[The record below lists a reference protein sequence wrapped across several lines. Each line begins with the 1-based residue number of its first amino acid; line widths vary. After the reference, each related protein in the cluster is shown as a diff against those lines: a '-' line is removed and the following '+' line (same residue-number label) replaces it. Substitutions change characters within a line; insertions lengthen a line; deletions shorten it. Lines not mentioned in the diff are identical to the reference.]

1 VVARA
6 RILDVIVTR
15 GTKGFIGGMAI
26 LAPLDVDDERALYPI
41 IEEGRRASELIGT
54 NAGTD
59 DPQRRH
65 QLLRARQEG
74 QEAESTL
81 LRATFGLVRARVLE
95 RGYHFYNEDLE
106 AAGVEGL
113 VNALHRFDPQKGKR
127 FSTYANYWIMK
138 LVNQTVQQQ
147 AGLTDGEMRLILKFQ
162 RLERSN
168 PDRHLTKRDV
178 ALELAISQVKA
189 HEVMQLS
196 RDLQSRRFASVELE
210 DVADPRPMS
219 NLNDAPAWVIDELRR
234 LTGDDFDAFWQYTF
248 KTMSI
253 EEIAKAYGITRQ
265 GMAKR
270 IDKSRRAVRESP
282 EAERLQRWFDQ
293 Q

>member
-1 VVARA
+1 MASRTRVD
-6 RILDVIVTR
+6 DVIVTR

-26 LAPLDVDDERALYPI
+26 LAPLDVEDERALYPI
-41 IEEGRRASELIGT
+41 IEGGRRASKLIAT

-59 DPQRRH
+59 DPQQRR

-113 VNALHRFDPQKGKR
+113 VNALRRFDPQKGNR

-147 AGLTDGEMRLILKFQ
+147 AGLTDAEMRLILKFQ

-168 PDRHLTKRDV
+168 PDKHLAKRDV
-178 ALELAISQVKA
+178 ARALGISQVKA
-189 HEVMQLS
+189 HEVTQLS
-196 RDLQSRRFASVELE
+196 RELQSRRFASVEFDDL
-210 DVADPRPMS
+210 VDPRPPS
-219 NLNDAPAWVIDELRR
+219 NLSEAPAWVIDEVRH

-270 IDKSRRAVRESP
+270 IDRSRRAVRDSP
-282 EAERLQRWFDQ
+282 EAERLQQWFDQ

>member
-1 VVARA
+1 M
-6 RILDVIVTR
+6 TR

-26 LAPLDVDDERALYPI
+26 LAPLDVEDERALYPI
-41 IEEGRRASELIGT
+41 IEEGRRATELIAT
-54 NAGTD
+54 SSDTD
-59 DPQRRH
+59 DPQRRR

-113 VNALHRFDPQKGKR
+113 VNALHRFDPRKGNR

-147 AGLTDGEMRLILKFQ
+147 SGLSDAEMRLILKFQ
-162 RLERSN
+162 RLERSSQ
-168 PDRHLTKRDV
+168 DKHLTKRDV
-178 ALELAISQVKA
+178 AKALEISQVKA

-210 DVADPRPMS
+210 DVADPRPTS
-219 NLNDAPAWVIDELRR
+219 NLNDAPTWVIDELRR

-253 EEIAKAYGITRQ
+253 EEIAKTYGITRQ

-270 IDKSRRAVRESP
+270 IDRSRRAVRDSP
-282 EAERLQRWFDQ
+282 EAERLQNWFDQ

>member
-1 VVARA
+1 
-6 RILDVIVTR
+6 
-15 GTKGFIGGMAI
+15 MAI
-26 LAPLDVDDERALYPI
+26 LAPLDVDEERSLYPI
-41 IEEGRRASELIGT
+41 IEEGRRASELIAT
-54 NAGTD
+54 NTGTD

-65 QLLRARQEG
+65 QLLRARQAG

-113 VNALHRFDPQKGKR
+113 VNALHRFDPQKGNR

-147 AGLTDGEMRLILKFQ
+147 AGLTDAEMRLILKFQ
-162 RLERSN
+162 RLERTN
-168 PDRHLTKRDV
+168 PEKHLTKRDV
-178 ALELAISQVKA
+178 ANELEISQVRA

-196 RDLQSRRFASVELE
+196 RELQSRRFASVELE
-210 DVADPRPMS
+210 DVADPRPTS
-219 NLNDAPAWVIDELRR
+219 NLNDAPTWVIDELRR
-234 LTGDDFDAFWQYTF
+234 LTGEDFDAFWQYTF

-253 EEIAKAYGITRQ
+253 EEIAKAEGITRQ

-270 IDKSRRAVRESP
+270 IDKSRRAVRDSP

>member
-1 VVARA
+1 
-6 RILDVIVTR
+6 
-15 GTKGFIGGMAI
+15 MAI
-26 LAPLDVDDERALYPI
+26 LAPLDVDDERALYPL
-41 IEEGRRASELIGT
+41 IEEGRRASELIAT
-54 NAGTD
+54 KVPAD
-59 DPQRRH
+59 DSQRRR

-95 RGYHFYNEDLE
+95 RGYDFYNEDLE

-113 VNALHRFDPQKGKR
+113 VNALHRFDPQKGNR

-147 AGLTDGEMRLILKFQ
+147 AGLTDAEMRLILKFQ
-162 RLERSN
+162 RLERSS

-178 ALELAISQVKA
+178 AKALDITQVKA

-196 RDLQSRRFASVELE
+196 RDLLSRRFASVELV
-210 DVADPRPMS
+210 DVADPRPTS
-219 NLNDAPAWVIDELRR
+219 NLNDAPAWVIDEVRR
-234 LTGDDFDAFWQYTF
+234 LTGEDFDAFWQYTF

-253 EEIAKAYGITRQ
+253 EEIAKRSGITRQ

-270 IDKSRRAVRESP
+270 IDKSRRAVRDSP
-282 EAERLQRWFDQ
+282 EAGRLQRWFDQ

>member
-1 VVARA
+1 VY
-6 RILDVIVTR
+6 
-15 GTKGFIGGMAI
+15 GFIGGMAI
-26 LAPLDVDDERALYPI
+26 LAPLDVEEERALYPI
-41 IEEGRRASELIGT
+41 IEEGRRATGSGT
-54 NAGTD
+54 TD
-59 DPQRRH
+59 ARRRR

-113 VNALHRFDPQKGKR
+113 VNALHRFDPQKGNR

-147 AGLTDGEMRLILKFQ
+147 AGLTDTEMRLILKYQ
-162 RLERSN
+162 RFERSQ
-168 PDRHLTKRDV
+168 PERHLTKREV
-178 ALELAISQVKA
+178 AQELDISQARA

-196 RDLQSRRFASVELE
+196 RELQSRRFASVELD
-210 DVADPRPMS
+210 DVSDPRLS
-219 NLNDAPAWVIDELRR
+219 RNLNDAPAWVIDEVRR
-234 LTGDDFDAFWQYTF
+234 LTGENFDAFWQFTF

-253 EEIAKAYGITRQ
+253 EEIATAYGITRQ

-282 EAERLQRWFDQ
+282 EAQRLQRWFDQ

>member
-1 VVARA
+1 
-6 RILDVIVTR
+6 VTR

-41 IEEGRRASELIGT
+41 IQEGRRATELIAT
-54 NAGTD
+54 NAETD
-59 DPQRRH
+59 DPQRRR

-113 VNALHRFDPQKGKR
+113 VNALHRFDPQKGNR

-147 AGLTDGEMRLILKFQ
+147 SGLTDSEMRLILKFQ

-168 PDRHLTKRDV
+168 PDKHLTKRDV
-178 ALELAISQVKA
+178 AKALEVPQVKA

-210 DVADPRPMS
+210 DVADPRPTS
-219 NLNDAPAWVIDELRR
+219 NLNDAPTWVIDELRR

-253 EEIAKAYGITRQ
+253 EEIARAYGITRQ

-270 IDKSRRAVRESP
+270 IDKSRRAVRDSP
-282 EAERLQRWFDQ
+282 EAERLQHWFDQ

>member
-1 VVARA
+1 
-6 RILDVIVTR
+6 VTR

-26 LAPLDVDDERALYPI
+26 LAPLDVDEERSLYPI
-41 IEEGRRASELIGT
+41 IEEGRRASELIAT
-54 NAGTD
+54 NTGTD

-65 QLLRARQEG
+65 QLLRARQAG

-113 VNALHRFDPQKGKR
+113 VNALHRFDPQKGNR

-147 AGLTDGEMRLILKFQ
+147 AGLTDAEMRLILKFQ
-162 RLERSN
+162 RLERAN
-168 PDRHLTKRDV
+168 PERHLTKRDV
-178 ALELAISQVKA
+178 ANELEISQVRA

-196 RDLQSRRFASVELE
+196 RELQSRRFASVELE
-210 DVADPRPMS
+210 DVADPRPTS
-219 NLNDAPAWVIDELRR
+219 NLNDAPTWVIDELRR
-234 LTGDDFDAFWQYTF
+234 LTGEDFDAFWQYTF

-253 EEIAKAYGITRQ
+253 EEIAKAEGITRQ

-270 IDKSRRAVRESP
+270 IDKSRRAVRDSP